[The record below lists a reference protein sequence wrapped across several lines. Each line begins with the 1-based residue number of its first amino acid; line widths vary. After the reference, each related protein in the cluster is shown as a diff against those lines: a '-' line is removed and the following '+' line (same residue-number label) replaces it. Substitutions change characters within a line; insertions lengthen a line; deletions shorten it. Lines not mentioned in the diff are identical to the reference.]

1 MLPNKVGVLMLPKST
16 GWVGRIPS
24 LLALL
29 PFVMFKSYSS
39 SSPPLSSKPIPP
51 FSYVV
56 WRVNARVYDNNWGGG
71 GGRGSCVCEDDIYP
85 GGGGGIRIRKKEF
98 KF

>member
-56 WRVNARVYDNNWGGG
+56 WCVSARVYENNRSCGG
-71 GGRGSCVCEDDIYP
+71 EDDNTR
-85 GGGGGIRIRKKEF
+85 GGDKKKRF
-98 KF
+98 KLV